1 MKYIK
6 TFFNKIPI
14 VRQKSDVVVIEGGKK
29 IYNPSEEL
37 LKKHGWELYSTQE
50 EVVEE
55 YRKKK
60 IKDIQRYDT
69 SHAINGFTVNGVKM
83 WLDKATRV
91 GLMLRLQSEQQA
103 GYSNTTLWYDN
114 VEYVL
119 PIEMAIQML
128 HNIEIYASKCYD
140 TTQKHIAT
148 VMALDNVQ
156 DIKQYNYSAGY
167 PEQLSF
173 NTELDS

>member
-1 MKYIK
+1 MKYRK
-6 TFFNKIPI
+6 LLFNKIPI
-14 VRQKSDVVVIEGGKK
+14 IREKSKIVIIKDGKR

-37 LKKHGWELYSTQE
+37 LLQNGWKLDSSKE
-50 EVVEE
+50 EVLEE
-55 YRKKK
+55 YKKEK

-69 SHAINGFTVNGVKM
+69 SRAINGFTVNGIKM

-103 GYSNTTLWYDN
+103 GYNSTTLWYDN
-114 VEYVL
+114 VEYVF
-119 PIEMAIQML
+119 PVDVAIQML
-128 HNIEIYASKCYD
+128 QNIELYASKCYD

-148 VMALDNVQ
+148 VTSLDNVQ
-156 DIKQYNYSAGY
+156 DVKQYNYTTGY

-173 NTELDS
+173 NTSLI

>member
-1 MKYIK
+1 MKYRK
-6 TFFNKIPI
+6 LLFNKIPI
-14 VRQKSDVVVIEGGKK
+14 IREKSKIVIIKDGKR

-37 LKKHGWELYSTQE
+37 LLQNGWKLDSSKE
-50 EVVEE
+50 EVLEE
-55 YRKKK
+55 YKKEK

-69 SHAINGFTVNGVKM
+69 SRAINGFTVNGVKM

-103 GYSNTTLWYDN
+103 GYNSTTLWYDN

-128 HNIEIYASKCYD
+128 QNIELYASKCYD
-140 TTQKHIAT
+140 TTQGHIAF
-148 VMALDNVQ
+148 VKELDNIDDVKLY
-156 DIKQYNYSAGY
+156 DYTSYY
-167 PEQLSF
+167 PEQLNF
-173 NTELDS
+173 KL

>member
-1 MKYIK
+1 MKYRK
-6 TFFNKIPI
+6 LLFNKIPI
-14 VRQKSDVVVIEGGKK
+14 IREKSKIVIIKDGKR

-37 LKKHGWELYSTQE
+37 LLQNGWKLDSSTE
-50 EVVEE
+50 EVLEE
-55 YRKKK
+55 YKKEK

-69 SHAINGFTVNGVKM
+69 SRAINGFTVNGVKM

-103 GYSNTTLWYDN
+103 GYNSTTLWYDN

-128 HNIEIYASKCYD
+128 QNIELYASKCYD
-140 TTQKHIAT
+140 TTQKHVAT
-148 VMALDNVQ
+148 VMSLDNVE
-156 DIKQYNYSAGY
+156 DVEQYNYTTGY

-173 NTELDS
+173 NTSLI

>member
-6 TFFNKIPI
+6 NFFGIK
-14 VRQKSDVVVIEGGKK
+14 VIKEKTEGFFLEKDGF

-37 LKKHGWELYSTQE
+37 LEKHGWKIYAKDEKELMDI
-50 EVVEE
+50 
-55 YRKKK
+55 YRNEIIKK
-60 IKDIQRYDT
+60 IKQYDT
-69 SHAINGFTVNGVKM
+69 SNIINNFIINGNNI

-103 GYSNTTLWYDN
+103 GYNSTTLWYDN

-119 PIEMAIQML
+119 PIEMAIQLL

-148 VMALDNVQ
+148 VMSLDNVE
-156 DIKQYNYSAGY
+156 DVKQYNYITGY

-173 NTELDS
+173 NTSLI